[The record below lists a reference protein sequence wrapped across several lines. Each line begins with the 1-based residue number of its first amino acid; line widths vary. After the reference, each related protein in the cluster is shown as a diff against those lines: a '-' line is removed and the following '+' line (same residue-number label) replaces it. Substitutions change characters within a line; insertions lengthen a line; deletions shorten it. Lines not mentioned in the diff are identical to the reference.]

1 MDYNK
6 VMYLNVLSGVVS
18 LIEVE
23 AILQISLLVVSV
35 ILSVVKGVEIVVN
48 TVERIRAGKTNS
60 DSEIN

>member
-35 ILSVVKGVEIVVN
+35 ILSIVKGVEIVVN
-48 TVERIRAGKTNS
+48 TVERIRAGETSDKT
-60 DSEIN
+60 EIE